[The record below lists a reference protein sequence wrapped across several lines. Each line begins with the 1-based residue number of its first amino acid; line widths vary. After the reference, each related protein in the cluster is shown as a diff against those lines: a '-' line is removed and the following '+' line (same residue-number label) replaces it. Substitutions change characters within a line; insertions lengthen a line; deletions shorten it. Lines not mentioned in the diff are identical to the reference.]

1 MARFVDLDLD
11 FTLNPITKDVSLK
24 FNDEAVK
31 RSIRNIV
38 LTNSGEKPYVPEFGG
53 NIKASL
59 FENFTPLTVVTLK
72 GQIETAIRNFEPR
85 ANLLKVE
92 VTERIDSNELIVSIV
107 FSILNSSD
115 PITLEV
121 PLERIR

>member
-38 LTNSGEKPYVPEFGG
+38 LTNTGEKPYIPEFGG
-53 NIKASL
+53 NVKASL
-59 FENFTPLTVVTLK
+59 FENFTPNALYTL
-72 GQIETAIRNFEPR
+72 
-85 ANLLKVE
+85 
-92 VTERIDSNELIVSIV
+92 SSIPKC
-107 FSILNSSD
+107 FA
-115 PITLEV
+115 
-121 PLERIR
+121 

>member
-11 FTLNPITKDVSLK
+11 FTRNPITNDVSLK
-24 FNDEAVK
+24 YNDEAVK

-38 LTNSGEKPYVPEFGG
+38 LTNSGEKPYIPEFGG

-59 FENFTPLTVVTLK
+59 FENFTPVTVVTLK

-107 FSILNSSD
+107 FSILNSQD

>member
-11 FTLNPITKDVSLK
+11 FTRNPITNDVSHK

-38 LTNSGEKPYVPEFGG
+38 LTNSGEKPYIPEFGG

-59 FENFTPLTVVTLK
+59 FENFTPVTVVTLK

-107 FSILNSSD
+107 FSILNSQD

>member
-11 FTLNPITKDVSLK
+11 FTRNPITNDVSLK

-38 LTNSGEKPYVPEFGG
+38 LTNSGEKPYIPEFGG
-53 NIKASL
+53 NVKASL
-59 FENFTPLTVVTLK
+59 FENFTPVTVVTLK

-107 FSILNSSD
+107 FSILNSQD

>member
-11 FTLNPITKDVSLK
+11 FTRNPITNDVSLK

-72 GQIETAIRNFEPR
+72 GQIESAIRNFEPR

-107 FSILNSSD
+107 FSILNFPD

>member
-11 FTLNPITKDVSLK
+11 FTRNPITNDVSLK

-38 LTNSGEKPYVPEFGG
+38 LTNSGEKPYIPEFGG

-59 FENFTPLTVVTLK
+59 FENFTPITVVTLK
-72 GQIETAIRNFEPR
+72 GQLETAIRNFEPR

-107 FSILNSSD
+107 FSILNSQD

>member
-11 FTLNPITKDVSLK
+11 FTRNPITNDVSLK

-38 LTNSGEKPYVPEFGG
+38 LTNSGEKPYIPEFGG

-59 FENFTPLTVVTLK
+59 FENFTPVTVVTLK

-107 FSILNSSD
+107 FSILNSPD

>member
-11 FTLNPITKDVSLK
+11 FTRNPLTNDVSLK
-24 FNDEAVK
+24 FNEEAVM

-53 NIKASL
+53 NVKASL
-59 FENFTPLTVVTLK
+59 FENFTPVNVVTLK
-72 GQIETAIRNFEPR
+72 GQLESAIKNFEPR
-85 ANLLKVE
+85 AKLLKIE
-92 VTERIDSNELIVSIV
+92 VTPRLDENVMIVSVV
-107 FSILNSSD
+107 FRVLNTPEPVTID
-115 PITLEV
+115 I

>member
-11 FTLNPITKDVSLK
+11 FTRNPITNDVSLK

-59 FENFTPLTVVTLK
+59 FNNFTPLTVVTLR
-72 GQIETAIRNFEPR
+72 GQLETAIRNFEPR

-92 VTERIDSNELIVSIV
+92 ITERIDANELIVSIV

>member
-24 FNDEAVK
+24 FNEEAVK
-31 RSIRNIV
+31 RSVRNIV
-38 LTNSGEKPYVPEFGG
+38 LTNYGEKPYTPEFGG

-59 FENFTPLTVVTLK
+59 FENFTPVNVVTLK
-72 GQIETAIRNFEPR
+72 GQLESAIRNFEPR
-85 ANLLKVE
+85 ANLLKIE
-92 VTERIDSNELIVSIV
+92 VTPDIDSNRLVVSVV
-107 FSILNSSD
+107 FETVNSPEPVTID
-115 PITLEV
+115 I

>member
-11 FTLNPITKDVSLK
+11 FTRNPITNDVSLK
-24 FNDEAVK
+24 YNDEAVK

-38 LTNSGEKPYVPEFGG
+38 LTNTGEKPYIPEFGG
-53 NIKASL
+53 NVKASL
-59 FENFTPLTVVTLK
+59 FENFTPVTVVTLK

-107 FSILNSSD
+107 FSILNSQD